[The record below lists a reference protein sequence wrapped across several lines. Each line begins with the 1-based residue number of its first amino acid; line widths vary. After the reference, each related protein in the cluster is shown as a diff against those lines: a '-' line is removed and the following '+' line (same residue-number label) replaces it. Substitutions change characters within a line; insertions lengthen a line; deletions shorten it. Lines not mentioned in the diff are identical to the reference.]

1 MLKFTPMRVL
11 DEMKE
16 QEARQQELAT
26 EIMKQTQEKLYE
38 NMGNDSISDKLNE
51 QNIYIA
57 KIAEAA
63 KSQSDS
69 AKTIAEHSNSH
80 SCIAI
85 LISIFS
91 LLLEVIIN
99 FKELCSFFQN
109 LFNN

>member
-51 QNIYIA
+51 QNKYIA

-63 KSQSDS
+63 
-69 AKTIAEHSNSH
+69 NSH